1 MMNKRI
7 QSINSTETYVQ
18 GTSKD
23 LIYKIEDA
31 KCDDIVKQW

>member
-7 QSINSTETYVQ
+7 QSINSIETYVQ

-23 LIYKIEDA
+23 FIYKIEDA